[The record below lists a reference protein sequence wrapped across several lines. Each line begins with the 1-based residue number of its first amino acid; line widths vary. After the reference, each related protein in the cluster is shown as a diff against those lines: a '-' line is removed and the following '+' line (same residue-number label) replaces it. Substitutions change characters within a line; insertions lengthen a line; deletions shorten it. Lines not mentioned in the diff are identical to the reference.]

1 MNVNTKLIPGVSDQW
16 PNNNNLSLKQE
27 SCSSKEW
34 VLEMTSGSSGL
45 IIIRLIIII
54 IFLGS
59 QTRIE
64 SCNVV

>member
-1 MNVNTKLIPGVSDQW
+1 
-16 PNNNNLSLKQE
+16 
-27 SCSSKEW
+27 
-34 VLEMTSGSSGL
+34 MTSGSSGL